1 MQIQENVI
9 HRPRQNSLQDL
20 HNSSHHRIRRVNAYI
35 FQIWQAPAGYEKL
48 GKGLEPIRNGEML
61 NSRHPVRKS
70 KFGTSIVGP
79 HNCIEALMENFLNF

>member
-20 HNSSHHRIRRVNAYI
+20 HNSSHHRIRRVNAYV
-35 FQIWQAPAGYEKL
+35 FQIWKAPAGYEEL

-61 NSRHPVRKS
+61 NSRHPVWYKYCRTTQLHLGVDGE
-70 KFGTSIVGP
+70 FFQ
-79 HNCIEALMENFLNF
+79 FLIF